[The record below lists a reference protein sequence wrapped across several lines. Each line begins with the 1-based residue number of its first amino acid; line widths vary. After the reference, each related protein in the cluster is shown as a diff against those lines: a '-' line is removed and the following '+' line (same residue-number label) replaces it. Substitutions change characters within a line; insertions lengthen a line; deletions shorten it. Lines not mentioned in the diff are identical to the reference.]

1 MISFLQLDPTTQSRA
16 TPIKYPY
23 LGKFPNGDV
32 VLFIHR
38 RRGICVH
45 GAESYLGEYS
55 YRWDEA
61 KVTQCDSPVVLEN
74 TFTGPANC
82 LPRFKTDSVYC

>member
-1 MISFLQLDPTTQSRA
+1 MVSILDPDQSTA
-16 TPIKYPY
+16 TRTKPNKYPY

-45 GAESYLGEYS
+45 GVESNLGEYS
-55 YRWDEA
+55 YRWNESA
-61 KVTQCDSPVVLEN
+61 AVPCNTPIKLKNSLSEFADS
-74 TFTGPANC
+74 
-82 LPRFKTDSVYC
+82 LPRFTTDSVYC